1 MQSKQS
7 LSKISNYSGLAVSA
21 IVHVAAAYFLL
32 SHNFSEIKIGEQ
44 KPIKIALNSFTPVP
58 QTSAPQISEQVMIP
72 EPTPPAPPPPPEPPK
87 PEPKPEPK
95 VEPKPLPK
103 PEPKVEPKPLPKP
116 EPKKIEKPK
125 AEPKK
130 VEKKPLP
137 KPEPRPEPKIEP
149 KVEPKPAITAPA
161 PTATPAPVVN
171 SNLPANNKSIAAAPA
186 QKVAQELNLSNA
198 QSDEDFSKVIAA
210 VKKYKSYP
218 NNARRMKHQ
227 GVVEVRFLLKTDG
240 SIDEL
245 KVTKSSG
252 FESLDNGALENV
264 KKASS
269 EFPKPKEDRYLRFPI
284 AFTLR

>member
-58 QTSAPQISEQVMIP
+58 QTTAPQISEQVMIP

-103 PEPKVEPKPLPKP
+103 PEPK
-116 EPKKIEKPK
+116 KIEKPK
-125 AEPKK
+125 PEPKK

-171 SNLPANNKSIAAAPA
+171 SNLPANNKSIASAPA

-210 VKKYKSYP
+210 VKKHKSYP

-284 AFTLR
+284 AFTLK

>member
-32 SHNFSEIKIGEQ
+32 SHNFSEVKIGEQ

-72 EPTPPAPPPPPEPPK
+72 EPTPPAPPPPPPEPPK

-103 PEPKVEPKPLPKP
+103 PEPK
-116 EPKKIEKPK
+116 KIEKPK
-125 AEPKK
+125 PEPKK

-149 KVEPKPAITAPA
+149 KVEPTPATTAPSPA
-161 PTATPAPVVN
+161 ATPAPVVN

-210 VKKYKSYP
+210 VKKHKNYP

-252 FESLDNGALENV
+252 FELLDNGALENV

-269 EFPKPKEDRYLRFPI
+269 EFPKPKEARYLRFPI

>member
-32 SHNFSEIKIGEQ
+32 SHNFSEVKIGEQ

-95 VEPKPLPK
+95 I
-103 PEPKVEPKPLPKP
+103 EPKPLPKP

-149 KVEPKPAITAPA
+149 KVEPTPAITAPA

-171 SNLPANNKSIAAAPA
+171 SNLPANNKSIASAPA

-210 VKKYKSYP
+210 VKKHKNYP

-269 EFPKPKEDRYLRFPI
+269 EFPKPKEARYLRFPI

>member
-1 MQSKQS
+1 M
-7 LSKISNYSGLAVSA
+7 
-21 IVHVAAAYFLL
+21 L
-32 SHNFSEIKIGEQ
+32 SHNFSEVKIGEQ

-72 EPTPPAPPPPPEPPK
+72 EPTPPAPPK
-87 PEPKPEPK
+87 PE
-95 VEPKPLPK
+95 PK

-125 AEPKK
+125 PEPKK

-137 KPEPRPEPKIEP
+137 KPEPK
-149 KVEPKPAITAPA
+149 KVEPKELKEVTKLQKELLNNKSVADLEATASGS
-161 PTATPAPVVN
+161 TATPAPAVN
-171 SNLPANNKSIAAAPA
+171 SNLPANNKSIASAPA

-210 VKKYKSYP
+210 VKKHKNYP

-269 EFPKPKEDRYLRFPI
+269 EFPKPKEARYLRFPI

>member
-58 QTSAPQISEQVMIP
+58 QTTAPQISEQVMIP

-103 PEPKVEPKPLPKP
+103 A

-125 AEPKK
+125 PEPKK

-161 PTATPAPVVN
+161 LTATPAPAVN
-171 SNLPANNKSIAAAPA
+171 TNLPANNKSIASAPA

-210 VKKYKSYP
+210 VKKHKSYP

-269 EFPKPKEDRYLRFPI
+269 EFPKPKEARYLRFPI

>member
-95 VEPKPLPK
+95 VELK
-103 PEPKVEPKPLPKP
+103 PEPKP

-137 KPEPRPEPKIEP
+137 KPEHRPEPKIEP

-161 PTATPAPVVN
+161 PIATPAPVVN
-171 SNLPANNKSIAAAPA
+171 SNLPANNKSIASAPA

-210 VKKYKSYP
+210 VKKHKSYP

-269 EFPKPKEDRYLRFPI
+269 EFPKPKEARYLRFPI
-284 AFTLR
+284 AFTLK

>member
-7 LSKISNYSGLAVSA
+7 LSKISNYSGLAVSV

-58 QTSAPQISEQVMIP
+58 QTSAPQISEQVLIP

-87 PEPKPEPK
+87 PE
-95 VEPKPLPK
+95 PK

-161 PTATPAPVVN
+161 PTATPAPAVN
-171 SNLPANNKSIAAAPA
+171 SNLPANNKSIASAPA

-210 VKKYKSYP
+210 VKKHKSYP

-269 EFPKPKEDRYLRFPI
+269 EFPKPKEARYLRFPI
-284 AFTLR
+284 AFTLK

>member
-7 LSKISNYSGLAVSA
+7 LNRISNYSGLAVSA
-21 IVHVAAAYFLL
+21 IVHVAVAYFLL

-87 PEPKPEPK
+87 PEPK
-95 VEPKPLPK
+95 
-103 PEPKVEPKPLPKP
+103 
-116 EPKKIEKPK
+116 KIEKPK
-125 AEPKK
+125 PEPKK

-149 KVEPKPAITAPA
+149 KVEPKPDITAPA

-171 SNLPANNKSIAAAPA
+171 TNLPANNKSIAAAPA

-210 VKKYKSYP
+210 VKKHKSYP

-269 EFPKPKEDRYLRFPI
+269 EFPKPKEARYLRFPI
-284 AFTLR
+284 AFTLK

>member
-103 PEPKVEPKPLPKP
+103 PEPK
-116 EPKKIEKPK
+116 KIEKPK
-125 AEPKK
+125 PEPKK

-137 KPEPRPEPKIEP
+137 KPEPRPEPKTEP

-161 PTATPAPVVN
+161 PTTTPAPAVN
-171 SNLPANNKSIAAAPA
+171 SNLPANNKSIASAPA

-210 VKKYKSYP
+210 VKKHKSYP

-269 EFPKPKEDRYLRFPI
+269 EFPKPKEARYLRFPI
-284 AFTLR
+284 AFTLK

>member
-58 QTSAPQISEQVMIP
+58 QTTAPQISEQVMIP
-72 EPTPPAPPPPPEPPK
+72 EPTPPAPPPPPQPPK
-87 PEPKPEPK
+87 PE
-95 VEPKPLPK
+95 PK

-125 AEPKK
+125 PEPKK

-161 PTATPAPVVN
+161 PAATPAPVVN
-171 SNLPANNKSIAAAPA
+171 SNLPANNKSIASAPA

-210 VKKYKSYP
+210 VKKHKSYP

-269 EFPKPKEDRYLRFPI
+269 EFPKPKEARYLRFPI

>member
-1 MQSKQS
+1 LQSKQS

-21 IVHVAAAYFLL
+21 IMHVAAAYFLL

-58 QTSAPQISEQVMIP
+58 QTTAPQISEQVMIP

-103 PEPKVEPKPLPKP
+103 PEPK
-116 EPKKIEKPK
+116 KIEKPK
-125 AEPKK
+125 PEPKK

-161 PTATPAPVVN
+161 PTATPAPAVN
-171 SNLPANNKSIAAAPA
+171 SNLPANNKSITAAPA

-210 VKKYKSYP
+210 VKKHKSYP

-269 EFPKPKEDRYLRFPI
+269 EFPKPKEARYLRFPI
-284 AFTLR
+284 AFTLK

>member
-58 QTSAPQISEQVMIP
+58 QTSAPQISEQVLIP

-103 PEPKVEPKPLPKP
+103 PEPK
-116 EPKKIEKPK
+116 KIEKLKP
-125 AEPKK
+125 EPKK

-137 KPEPRPEPKIEP
+137 KPEPHPEPKTEP
-149 KVEPKPAITAPA
+149 KVEPTPAVTAPA
-161 PTATPAPVVN
+161 PVATPAPVVN
-171 SNLPANNKSIAAAPA
+171 TNLPANNKSIAAAPA

-269 EFPKPKEDRYLRFPI
+269 EFPKPKEARYLRFPI
-284 AFTLR
+284 AFTLK

>member
-72 EPTPPAPPPPPEPPK
+72 EPTPPTPPPPPQPPK

-95 VEPKPLPK
+95 I
-103 PEPKVEPKPLPKP
+103 EPKPLPKP

-125 AEPKK
+125 PEPKK

-161 PTATPAPVVN
+161 PTATPAPAVN
-171 SNLPANNKSIAAAPA
+171 TNLPANNKSIASAPA
-186 QKVAQELNLSNA
+186 QKVAQELNLSNE

-210 VKKYKSYP
+210 VKKHKSYP

-269 EFPKPKEDRYLRFPI
+269 EFPKPKEARYLRFPI

>member
-87 PEPKPEPK
+87 PE
-95 VEPKPLPK
+95 LK

-125 AEPKK
+125 PEPKK

-137 KPEPRPEPKIEP
+137 KPEPRPEPKTEP
-149 KVEPKPAITAPA
+149 KVEPKPEPTPAITAPA
-161 PTATPAPVVN
+161 PTATPAPIVN
-171 SNLPANNKSIAAAPA
+171 TNLPANNKSIASAPA

-210 VKKYKSYP
+210 VKKHKSYP

-227 GVVEVRFLLKTDG
+227 GIVEVRFLLKTDG

-269 EFPKPKEDRYLRFPI
+269 EFPKPKEARYLRFPI

>member
-87 PEPKPEPK
+87 PEP
-95 VEPKPLPK
+95 
-103 PEPKVEPKPLPKP
+103 
-116 EPKKIEKPK
+116 
-125 AEPKK
+125 
-130 VEKKPLP
+130 
-137 KPEPRPEPKIEP
+137 RPESKIEP

-161 PTATPAPVVN
+161 PTATPAPAVN
-171 SNLPANNKSIAAAPA
+171 TNLPANNKSIASAPA

-269 EFPKPKEDRYLRFPI
+269 EFPKPKEARYLRFPI

>member
-58 QTSAPQISEQVMIP
+58 QTTAPQISEQVMIP

-103 PEPKVEPKPLPKP
+103 PEPK
-116 EPKKIEKPK
+116 KIEKPK
-125 AEPKK
+125 PEPKK

-137 KPEPRPEPKIEP
+137 KPEPHPEPKIEP
-149 KVEPKPAITAPA
+149 KVEPKVEPKPEPTPAIT
-161 PTATPAPVVN
+161 TPAPAVN
-171 SNLPANNKSIAAAPA
+171 SNLPANNKSIASAPA

-210 VKKYKSYP
+210 VKKHKSYP

-269 EFPKPKEDRYLRFPI
+269 EFPKPKEARYLRFPI

>member
-103 PEPKVEPKPLPKP
+103 PEPK
-116 EPKKIEKPK
+116 KIEKPK
-125 AEPKK
+125 PEPKK

-149 KVEPKPAITAPA
+149 APA
-161 PTATPAPVVN
+161 TTPAPIVN
-171 SNLPANNKSIAAAPA
+171 SNLPANNKSIASAPA

-210 VKKYKSYP
+210 VKKHKSYP

>member
-32 SHNFSEIKIGEQ
+32 SHDFSEIKIGEQ

-95 VEPKPLPK
+95 I
-103 PEPKVEPKPLPKP
+103 EPKPLPKP

-125 AEPKK
+125 
-130 VEKKPLP
+130 
-137 KPEPRPEPKIEP
+137 PEPK

-161 PTATPAPVVN
+161 PTATPAPAVN
-171 SNLPANNKSIAAAPA
+171 TNLPANNKSIASAPA

-269 EFPKPKEDRYLRFPI
+269 EFPKPKEARYLRFPI

>member
-103 PEPKVEPKPLPKP
+103 PEPK
-116 EPKKIEKPK
+116 KIEKPK

-149 KVEPKPAITAPA
+149 KVEPKPDITAPA
-161 PTATPAPVVN
+161 PTATPAPAVN

-210 VKKYKSYP
+210 VKKHKSYP

-269 EFPKPKEDRYLRFPI
+269 EFPKPKEARYLRFPI
-284 AFTLR
+284 AFTLK

>member
-1 MQSKQS
+1 LQSKQS

-21 IVHVAAAYFLL
+21 IVHAAAAYFLL

-58 QTSAPQISEQVMIP
+58 QTTAPQISEQVMIP
-72 EPTPPAPPPPPEPPK
+72 EPTPPAPPPPPQPPK
-87 PEPKPEPK
+87 PE
-95 VEPKPLPK
+95 PK

-125 AEPKK
+125 PEPKK

-137 KPEPRPEPKIEP
+137 KPEPRPEPKTEP
-149 KVEPKPAITAPA
+149 KVEPTPAVTAPA
-161 PTATPAPVVN
+161 PTATSAPAIN
-171 SNLPANNKSIAAAPA
+171 TNLPANNKSIASAPA

-269 EFPKPKEDRYLRFPI
+269 EFPKPKEARYLRFPI

>member
-95 VEPKPLPK
+95 VEPKP
-103 PEPKVEPKPLPKP
+103 EPKP

-125 AEPKK
+125 PEPKK
-130 VEKKPLP
+130 VEKKPEP
-137 KPEPRPEPKIEP
+137 KPEPKIEP
-149 KVEPKPAITAPA
+149 KAEPQAEPTPSPA
-161 PTATPAPVVN
+161 ATPAPAVN
-171 SNLPANNKSIAAAPA
+171 TNLPANNKSIAAAPA
-186 QKVAQELNLSNA
+186 QKVEQELNLSNA
-198 QSDEDFSKVIAA
+198 QSDEDFSKVLAA
-210 VKKYKSYP
+210 VKKHKNYP
-218 NNARRMKHQ
+218 SNARRMRHQ

-245 KVTKSSG
+245 KVSKSSG
-252 FESLDNGALENV
+252 FESLDKGAIENIL
-264 KKASS
+264 KASS

-284 AFTLR
+284 AFTLK

>member
-95 VEPKPLPK
+95 I
-103 PEPKVEPKPLPKP
+103 EPKPLPKP

-125 AEPKK
+125 PEPKK
-130 VEKKPLP
+130 VEKKTLP

-149 KVEPKPAITAPA
+149 KPEPTPAVTAPA
-161 PTATPAPVVN
+161 PVATPAPVVN
-171 SNLPANNKSIAAAPA
+171 SNLPANNKSIASAPA

-210 VKKYKSYP
+210 VKKYKNYP
-218 NNARRMKHQ
+218 NNARRMKYQ

-240 SIDEL
+240 SMDEL

-269 EFPKPKEDRYLRFPI
+269 EFPKPKEARYLRFPI
-284 AFTLR
+284 AFTLK

>member
-58 QTSAPQISEQVMIP
+58 QTTAPQISEQVMIP

-103 PEPKVEPKPLPKP
+103 PEPK
-116 EPKKIEKPK
+116 KIEKPK
-125 AEPKK
+125 PEPKK

-137 KPEPRPEPKIEP
+137 KPEPRPEPKTEP
-149 KVEPKPAITAPA
+149 EVEPKPAITAPA
-161 PTATPAPVVN
+161 PTTTPAPVVN
-171 SNLPANNKSIAAAPA
+171 SNLPANNKSIASAPA

-210 VKKYKSYP
+210 VKKHKSYP

-269 EFPKPKEDRYLRFPI
+269 EFPKPKEARYLRFPI

>member
-7 LSKISNYSGLAVSA
+7 LSKISNYSGLVASA

-58 QTSAPQISEQVMIP
+58 QTTAPQISEQVMIP
-72 EPTPPAPPPPPEPPK
+72 EPTLPAPPPPPQPPK
-87 PEPKPEPK
+87 PE
-95 VEPKPLPK
+95 PK

-125 AEPKK
+125 PEPKK

-161 PTATPAPVVN
+161 PVATPAPAVN
-171 SNLPANNKSIAAAPA
+171 SNLPANNKSIASAPA

-210 VKKYKSYP
+210 VKKHKSYP

-269 EFPKPKEDRYLRFPI
+269 EFPKPKEARYLRFPI

>member
-95 VEPKPLPK
+95 
-103 PEPKVEPKPLPKP
+103 
-116 EPKKIEKPK
+116 
-125 AEPKK
+125 K

-137 KPEPRPEPKIEP
+137 KPEPRPEP

-161 PTATPAPVVN
+161 PTATPAPAVN
-171 SNLPANNKSIAAAPA
+171 SNLPANNKSIASAPA

-269 EFPKPKEDRYLRFPI
+269 EFPKPKEARYLRFPI

>member
-7 LSKISNYSGLAVSA
+7 LSKISNYSDLAVSA

-87 PEPKPEPK
+87 PEPK
-95 VEPKPLPK
+95 VEPKPEPK
-103 PEPKVEPKPLPKP
+103 PEPKVEPKPEPKP
-116 EPKKIEKPK
+116 
-125 AEPKK
+125 EPKK

-137 KPEPRPEPKIEP
+137 KPEPLPEPKIEP
-149 KVEPKPAITAPA
+149 KVEPKPAITAPS

-171 SNLPANNKSIAAAPA
+171 TNLPANNKSIAAAPA
-186 QKVAQELNLSNA
+186 QKVAQELNLANA

-210 VKKYKSYP
+210 VKKHKSYP

-269 EFPKPKEDRYLRFPI
+269 EFPKPKEARYLRFPI
-284 AFTLR
+284 AFTLK

>member
-21 IVHVAAAYFLL
+21 IVHAVAAYFLL

-58 QTSAPQISEQVMIP
+58 QTTAPQISEQVMIP

-87 PEPKPEPK
+87 PEPK
-95 VEPKPLPK
+95 
-103 PEPKVEPKPLPKP
+103 
-116 EPKKIEKPK
+116 KIEKPK
-125 AEPKK
+125 PEPKK
-130 VEKKPLP
+130 VEKKPLS

-149 KVEPKPAITAPA
+149 KVEPKPSIAAPA
-161 PTATPAPVVN
+161 PTATPAPAVN
-171 SNLPANNKSIAAAPA
+171 SNLPANNKSIASAPA

-210 VKKYKSYP
+210 VKKHKSYP

-269 EFPKPKEDRYLRFPI
+269 EFPKPKEARYLRFPI

>member
-103 PEPKVEPKPLPKP
+103 PEPK
-116 EPKKIEKPK
+116 KIEKPK

-161 PTATPAPVVN
+161 PTATPAPAVN
-171 SNLPANNKSIAAAPA
+171 TNLPANNKSIASAPA

-269 EFPKPKEDRYLRFPI
+269 EFPKPKEARYLRFPI

>member
-58 QTSAPQISEQVMIP
+58 QTTAPQISEQVMIP
-72 EPTPPAPPPPPEPPK
+72 EPTPPAPAPPPPPEPPK

-103 PEPKVEPKPLPKP
+103 PEPK
-116 EPKKIEKPK
+116 KIEKPK
-125 AEPKK
+125 PEPKK

-149 KVEPKPAITAPA
+149 KVEPTPAITAPSPA
-161 PTATPAPVVN
+161 ATPTPAIN
-171 SNLPANNKSIAAAPA
+171 SNLPANNKSIAATPA

-210 VKKYKSYP
+210 VKKHKNYP
-218 NNARRMKHQ
+218 SNARRMRHQ

-264 KKASS
+264 KRASS

>member
-58 QTSAPQISEQVMIP
+58 QTTAPQISEQVMIP

-103 PEPKVEPKPLPKP
+103 L

-125 AEPKK
+125 PEPKK

-137 KPEPRPEPKIEP
+137 KPEPRPEPKTEP

-171 SNLPANNKSIAAAPA
+171 SNLPANNKSIASAPA

-210 VKKYKSYP
+210 VKKHKSYP

-269 EFPKPKEDRYLRFPI
+269 EFPKPKEARYLRFPV

>member
-7 LSKISNYSGLAVSA
+7 LSKISSYSGLAVSA

-95 VEPKPLPK
+95 I
-103 PEPKVEPKPLPKP
+103 EPKPLPKP

-125 AEPKK
+125 PEPKK

-149 KVEPKPAITAPA
+149 KMEPKPAITAPA
-161 PTATPAPVVN
+161 STATPAPAVN

-210 VKKYKSYP
+210 VKKHKSYP

-269 EFPKPKEDRYLRFPI
+269 EFPKPKEARYLRFPI
-284 AFTLR
+284 AFTLK

>member
-95 VEPKPLPK
+95 VEPKP
-103 PEPKVEPKPLPKP
+103 EPKP

-125 AEPKK
+125 PEPKK
-130 VEKKPLP
+130 VEKKPEP

-149 KVEPKPAITAPA
+149 KPEPQAEPA
-161 PTATPAPVVN
+161 PSPAATPAPAVN

-198 QSDEDFSKVIAA
+198 QSDEDFSKVLAA
-210 VKKYKSYP
+210 VKKHKNYP
-218 NNARRMKHQ
+218 SNARRMRHQ

-245 KVTKSSG
+245 KVSKSSG
-252 FESLDNGALENV
+252 FESLDKGAIENIL
-264 KKASS
+264 KASS

-284 AFTLR
+284 AFTLK

>member
-21 IVHVAAAYFLL
+21 IVHVAAAYFFL

-58 QTSAPQISEQVMIP
+58 QTTAPQISEQVMIP
-72 EPTPPAPPPPPEPPK
+72 EPTPPAPAPPPPPEPPK

-103 PEPKVEPKPLPKP
+103 PEPK
-116 EPKKIEKPK
+116 KIEKPK
-125 AEPKK
+125 PEPKK

-149 KVEPKPAITAPA
+149 TPAITTPA
-161 PTATPAPVVN
+161 SVATPAPAVN
-171 SNLPANNKSIAAAPA
+171 SNLPANNKSIASAPA

-269 EFPKPKEDRYLRFPI
+269 EFPKPKEARYLRFPI

>member
-72 EPTPPAPPPPPEPPK
+72 EPTPPAPPPPPQPPK
-87 PEPKPEPK
+87 PEPKPE
-95 VEPKPLPK
+95 L
-103 PEPKVEPKPLPKP
+103 KVEPKPLPKP
-116 EPKKIEKPK
+116 EPKKIEK
-125 AEPKK
+125 
-130 VEKKPLP
+130 P

-161 PTATPAPVVN
+161 PTATPAPAVN
-171 SNLPANNKSIAAAPA
+171 SNLPANNKSIASAPA

-210 VKKYKSYP
+210 VKKHKSYP

-269 EFPKPKEDRYLRFPI
+269 EFPKPKEARYLRFPI

>member
-58 QTSAPQISEQVMIP
+58 QTTAPQISEQVMIP
-72 EPTPPAPPPPPEPPK
+72 EPTPPAPPPPPQPPK
-87 PEPKPEPK
+87 PE
-95 VEPKPLPK
+95 PK

-125 AEPKK
+125 PEPKK

-149 KVEPKPAITAPA
+149 KVEPKPAVTAPA
-161 PTATPAPVVN
+161 PTATPAPAIN
-171 SNLPANNKSIAAAPA
+171 SNLPANNKSIASAPA

-210 VKKYKSYP
+210 VKKHKSYP

-269 EFPKPKEDRYLRFPI
+269 EFPKPKEARYLRFPI

>member
-58 QTSAPQISEQVMIP
+58 QTTAPQISEQVMIP

-103 PEPKVEPKPLPKP
+103 PEPK
-116 EPKKIEKPK
+116 KIERPK
-125 AEPKK
+125 TEPKK

-137 KPEPRPEPKIEP
+137 KPEPRHEPKIEPKIEP
-149 KVEPKPAITAPA
+149 KVEPKPEPTPAITAPA

-171 SNLPANNKSIAAAPA
+171 SNLPANNKSIASAPA

-210 VKKYKSYP
+210 VKKHKSYP

-269 EFPKPKEDRYLRFPI
+269 EFPKPKEARYLRFPI
-284 AFTLR
+284 AFTLK

>member
-32 SHNFSEIKIGEQ
+32 SHNFSEVKIGEQ

-72 EPTPPAPPPPPEPPK
+72 EPIPPTPPPEPPK

-95 VEPKPLPK
+95 I
-103 PEPKVEPKPLPKP
+103 EPKPLPKP

-125 AEPKK
+125 PEPKK

-137 KPEPRPEPKIEP
+137 KPEPRPEPKPEP
-149 KVEPKPAITAPA
+149 TPAITAPA
-161 PTATPAPVVN
+161 PAVN
-171 SNLPANNKSIAAAPA
+171 SNLPANNKSIAVAPA

-210 VKKYKSYP
+210 VKKHKNYP

-269 EFPKPKEDRYLRFPI
+269 EFPKPKEARYLRFPI

>member
-72 EPTPPAPPPPPEPPK
+72 EPTPPAPPQEPPK

-95 VEPKPLPK
+95 I
-103 PEPKVEPKPLPKP
+103 EPKPLPKP
-116 EPKKIEKPK
+116 EPKKVEKPK

-137 KPEPRPEPKIEP
+137 KPEPRPEPKTEP
-149 KVEPKPAITAPA
+149 KVEPKPEPTPAITAPA
-161 PTATPAPVVN
+161 PIATPAPAVN
-171 SNLPANNKSIAAAPA
+171 TNLPANNKSIASAPA

-210 VKKYKSYP
+210 VKKHKNYP
-218 NNARRMKHQ
+218 SNARRMRHQ

-245 KVTKSSG
+245 KVSKSSG
-252 FESLDNGALENV
+252 FESLDKGAIENIL
-264 KKASS
+264 KASS
-269 EFPKPKEDRYLRFPI
+269 EFPKPKEARYLRFPI

>member
-7 LSKISNYSGLAVSA
+7 LSKISNYSGLAASA

-58 QTSAPQISEQVMIP
+58 QTTAPQISEQVMIP

-87 PEPKPEPK
+87 PEPKPE
-95 VEPKPLPK
+95 L
-103 PEPKVEPKPLPKP
+103 KVEPKPLPKP

-125 AEPKK
+125 PEPKK

-161 PTATPAPVVN
+161 PTATPAHAVN
-171 SNLPANNKSIAAAPA
+171 SNLPANNKSIASAPA

-210 VKKYKSYP
+210 VKKHKSYP

-269 EFPKPKEDRYLRFPI
+269 EFPKPKEARYLRFPI
-284 AFTLR
+284 AFTLK